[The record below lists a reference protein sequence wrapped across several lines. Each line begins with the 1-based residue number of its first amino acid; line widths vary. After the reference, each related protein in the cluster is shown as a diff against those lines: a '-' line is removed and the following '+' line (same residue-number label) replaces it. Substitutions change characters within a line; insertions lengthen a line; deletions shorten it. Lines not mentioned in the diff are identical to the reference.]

1 MDAIALACRTALL
14 LSRIRLSR
22 GMLLASLQIGLVML
36 IFILGFSMRVESW
49 GLMRLGLDMS
59 ILAVGTCLI
68 IAATV
73 QTGWKSPRLPQPW
86 LSVGRRS
93 YEIDLTH
100 MFVVFAMFSL
110 FLLIGK
116 PMGAVIPFFVTV
128 IVISAILGDLVARH
142 FSEPINHLIRK
153 RWS

>member
-22 GMLLASLQIGLVML
+22 GMLLASLQ
-36 IFILGFSMRVESW
+36 
-49 GLMRLGLDMS
+49 
-59 ILAVGTCLI
+59 
-68 IAATV
+68 
-73 QTGWKSPRLPQPW
+73 
-86 LSVGRRS
+86 
-93 YEIDLTH
+93 
-100 MFVVFAMFSL
+100 
-110 FLLIGK
+110 
-116 PMGAVIPFFVTV
+116 IPFFVTV